1 MRRKRRRKRRRER
14 ESAECWYGV
23 GRGRAL
29 GLSPG
34 AKLCPGVHQPP
45 GGRVIPSPTQI
56 MEIMELVVMAH
67 CRHLSAVPS
76 GQSANLAFS
85 GPGGRLVLKQASKPH
100 AVVVLILLF
109 SFSSCTEEA

>member
-1 MRRKRRRKRRRER
+1 
-14 ESAECWYGV
+14 
-23 GRGRAL
+23 
-29 GLSPG
+29 
-34 AKLCPGVHQPP
+34 
-45 GGRVIPSPTQI
+45 

-100 AVVVLILLF
+100 AVVPFMGPLSCGAVPPLCRPGYSSLGACREPHCWLLPTQCACRRAGF
-109 SFSSCTEEA
+109 TPRALAARGG